1 MLLNRK
7 ADLAYPL
14 YPASL
19 HLIERIA
26 LRRKSIPGFCP
37 ICGHFTKMIEWGSNL
52 RETGLCENCHSINR
66 HRQIAY
72 VLCAS
77 LNEWHG
83 TIYHSINSNK
93 QLSELSIY
101 HTQTTGPIHDY
112 LSRYEGYVCSEY
124 FGEEYSPGELVNG
137 LRHEDLTGLSF
148 PSETFD
154 IILSSEVFEHIPK
167 PYSAH
172 EEVFRVLKPGGRHIF
187 TVPFHQTLFSDDI
200 RAVSAEGEPNFLKPP
215 IYHFDPLRPEGVL
228 VYTIFSIQML
238 SELENIGFRT
248 HMYLLYHPTLGILG
262 ANGLV
267 FEAIKE

>member
-83 TIYHSINSNK
+83 AIYHSINSNK
-93 QLSELSIY
+93 KLSAY
-101 HTQTTGPIHDY
+101 
-112 LSRYEGYVCSEY
+112 
-124 FGEEYSPGELVNG
+124 
-137 LRHEDLTGLSF
+137 
-148 PSETFD
+148 PS
-154 IILSSEVFEHIPK
+154 IILRQPARSTIIFPGTKGMYAVNI
-167 PYSAH
+167 SAKNM
-172 EEVFRVLKPGGRHIF
+172 RL
-187 TVPFHQTLFSDDI
+187 
-200 RAVSAEGEPNFLKPP
+200 VSL
-215 IYHFDPLRPEGVL
+215 
-228 VYTIFSIQML
+228 
-238 SELENIGFRT
+238 
-248 HMYLLYHPTLGILG
+248 
-262 ANGLV
+262 
-267 FEAIKE
+267 